1 MPRRVVYSRRFD
13 MDLLSAIDYIANE
26 LMNDI
31 AAERLLNRTE
41 NEINRLAKSDMLV
54 PKVYLTVDE
63 TDYCRLLVG
72 NYVAIY
78 TLENNVITM
87 RRFYH
92 GSQNITERLRG

>member
-13 MDLLSAIDYIANE
+13 MDLLSAINYIANE

-41 NEINRLAKSDMLV
+41 SEINRLAKSDMLI
-54 PKVYLTVDE
+54 PKVYVTVDE

-78 TLENNVITM
+78 TL
-87 RRFYH
+87 
-92 GSQNITERLRG
+92 